1 MQYVYILKSD
11 WDEEL
16 YIGCTSDLKK
26 RVELHNSKRVPSTRK
41 RANFKLLYYE
51 AFLDKHDAF
60 NREMFFKT
68 GWGRSNIK
76 KLLANY
82 FINN

>member
-11 WDEEL
+11 EDEEL
-16 YIGCTSDLKK
+16 YIGCTSDLKN
-26 RVELHNSKRVPSTRK
+26 RVELHNSQKVPSTKK
-41 RANFKLLYYE
+41 RGKLKLIFYE
-51 AFLDKHDAF
+51 AFLNSHDAYM
-60 NREMFFKT
+60 REKFFKT

-76 KLLANY
+76 KLLSNY